1 MGGPIFGSKSPESQ
15 ATSRLATLAALG
27 LNFTHIIDAGAN
39 RGHWTEEAS
48 RVWPSASF
56 LLVEANPLH
65 RAKLAAT
72 GRPFVITVLG
82 DSNGSISMWES
93 TDGLKNWH
101 DTGNSIFRE
110 TTGKPFWGRTVSRN
124 MTTLDAI
131 IERNAARHPMWEAS
145 SLPRAPEG
153 ALLLKMDVQGAEKL
167 VLRGS
172 MRHVVPRAGAILA
185 ELSVLQ
191 YNSGAPLA
199 FEMHAMLHE
208 LGFPLY
214 DILALHH
221 NTRGLLVQMD
231 GLFLRKDHRMWRTGT
246 GLNLPVLDIDILP
259 ARDPRAPISR

>member
-48 RVWPSASF
+48 RVWSAASF

-82 DSNGSISMWES
+82 DSMDGNISMWES

-221 NTRGLLVQMD
+221 NTRGLLVQLD

-246 GLNLPVLDIDILP
+246 GLNLPVLDILP

>member
-1 MGGPIFGSKSPESQ
+1 MDGPIFGSKSPESQ

-82 DSNGSISMWES
+82 NHDGNISMWES

-208 LGFPLY
+208 LGFALY

-221 NTRGLLVQMD
+221 NTRGLLVQLD

-246 GLNLPVLDIDILP
+246 GLNLPVLDILP
-259 ARDPRAPISR
+259 ARDPRAPVSR

>member
-82 DSNGSISMWES
+82 DSMDGSISMWES

-131 IERNAARHPMWEAS
+131 IERNAARHPMWETS

-221 NTRGLLVQMD
+221 NTRGLLVQLD

-246 GLNLPVLDIDILP
+246 GLNLPVLDILP
-259 ARDPRAPISR
+259 ARDPRAPVSR

>member
-221 NTRGLLVQMD
+221 NTRGLLVQLD
-231 GLFLRKDHRMWRTGT
+231 GLFFRKDHRMWRTGT
-246 GLNLPVLDIDILP
+246 GLNLPVLDILP
-259 ARDPRAPISR
+259 ARDPRAPVSR

>member
-1 MGGPIFGSKSPESQ
+1 MVAGAALPFRHFRFFRKTMSLDAVETLLLIEAYWKRTDVSENACKTFYHIEILPHRDTTS
-15 ATSRLATLAALG
+15 ATSL
-27 LNFTHIIDAGAN
+27 
-39 RGHWTEEAS
+39 E
-48 RVWPSASF
+48 PSETISF
-56 LLVEANPLH
+56 HVT
-65 RAKLAAT
+65 KT
-72 GRPFVITVLG
+72 M
-82 DSNGSISMWES
+82 DGSISMWES

-131 IERNAARHPMWEAS
+131 IERNAARHPMWKTS

-221 NTRGLLVQMD
+221 NTRGLLVQLD

-246 GLNLPVLDIDILP
+246 RLNLPE
-259 ARDPRAPISR
+259 SRHLAAS